1 MNYNLDQAGR
11 QSLLEKIKIDDK
23 KLNIS
28 LSHKDFIKNVNKV
41 NLLFEDQLTESQLIQ
56 LVMYRDVRHIVQN
69 SLQKADEKIQ
79 FLNQLVTK
87 SSEYFGLDFNML
99 EEGSASE
106 IFEFTAL
113 TDRQELIDK
122 VCAFCLMDPSSGRS
136 ARPIQV
142 MEEMVMNAQIN
153 APQLRQGPISARSFI
168 KVEYSDKLM
177 AISVFDYYGSL
188 DWKKFFKKI
197 ENGLA
202 LGLDK
207 ALNFGRG
214 GAGIGST
221 IIFKNCDSLFLGVI
235 PFKKTRIS
243 VIMPYKAADK
253 KYENIQKSIH
263 IIESQE

>member
-1 MNYNLDQAGR
+1 MDFKLDLAGR
-11 QSLLEKIKIDDK
+11 QNLIKNLKFDEK
-23 KLNIS
+23 KLNVS
-28 LSHKDFIKNVNKV
+28 LSHKDFVKNINKL
-41 NLLFEDQLTESQLIQ
+41 NILFEDQLSESQIVQ
-56 LVMYRDVRHIVQN
+56 LVMYRELKHVIQN
-69 SLQKADEKIQ
+69 SIQSADEKIE
-79 FLNQLVTK
+79 FLNSLIRDNK
-87 SSEYFGLDFNML
+87 DYFGLDFNML

-113 TDRQELIDK
+113 TNREELIHK
-122 VCAFCLMDPSSGRS
+122 ICEFCLLDPTSSR
-136 ARPIQV
+136 ATRAVEV
-142 MEEMVMNAQIN
+142 MEELIMNAQIN
-153 APQLRQGPISARSFI
+153 APLLRQGSISARSFI

-177 AISVFDYYGSL
+177 AISAVDYYGSL
-188 DWKKFFKKI
+188 DWKKFLKKI

-221 IIFKNCDSLFLGVI
+221 IIFRNCDSLFLGVI
-235 PFKKTRIS
+235 PSKKTRVS

-263 IIESQE
+263 IIES